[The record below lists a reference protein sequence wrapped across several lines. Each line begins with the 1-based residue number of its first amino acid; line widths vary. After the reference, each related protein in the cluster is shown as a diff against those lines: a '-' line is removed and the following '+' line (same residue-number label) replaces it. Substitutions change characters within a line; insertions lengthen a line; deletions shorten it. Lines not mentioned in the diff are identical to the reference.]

1 MLQPA
6 DRSADLYG
14 SSHERHSSFRS
25 ESPALLSLGAPAAP
39 QTGLSVLLNG
49 GVSPSALS
57 TPATVFG
64 TMSAASVSL
73 DQQRKMK
80 EDLAEREHQA
90 SALAAAGMVA
100 ESVRLAQPP
109 PGTTNLGLHPPP
121 QLATAS
127 LAPIQSTEVD
137 NINWNIM
144 DLGSPR
150 LDDLDLDFASL
161 FDPIHEIERMRT
173 DGSGWPSGAAVAHPE
188 TSGASSTPVTH
199 PNTSPS

>member
-1 MLQPA
+1 MFPA
-6 DRSADLYG
+6 SKLIRSADLYG

-25 ESPALLSLGAPAAP
+25 ESPSLLSLGAPAAP
-39 QTGLSVLLNG
+39 QTGLSVLLNR

-64 TMSAASVSL
+64 TMSAASASL
-73 DQQRKMK
+73 DQQRK
-80 EDLAEREHQA
+80 DLAEREHQA

-121 QLATAS
+121 QLVTAS

-161 FDPIHEIERMRT
+161 FDPIHEIERMRM
-173 DGSGWPSGAAVAHPE
+173 DGSGWPSTAGAGQPG
-188 TSGASSTPVTH
+188 TSGASSTPMSH
-199 PNTSPS
+199 PDTSTS